1 MGTFPAMVL
10 FGFRENKKMGEKSGI
25 LERSNSKK
33 KRSGGIKGIFM
44 HADAVDILLMTL
56 GFIGA
61 LGDGFTRPVVLLVNS
76 RLMNSIGNTSKISAS
91 SPDMQVFIHSI
102 EKVLFFQF
110 ISYTTLLL
118 FKFILM
124 KLFFD

>member
-1 MGTFPAMVL
+1 
-10 FGFRENKKMGEKSGI
+10 MGEKNGN

-33 KRSGGIKGIFM
+33 KGSGGIKGIFI

-61 LGDGFTRPVVLLVNS
+61 LGDGFTSPVVLFVSS
-76 RLMNSIGNTSKISAS
+76 RLMNSIGNTSKMSAS
-91 SPDMQVFIHSI
+91 SHNMHVFLHSI

-110 ISYTTLLL
+110 ISQKTLLL
-118 FKFILM
+118 F
-124 KLFFD
+124 

>member
-1 MGTFPAMVL
+1 
-10 FGFRENKKMGEKSGI
+10 MGEKNGN

-33 KRSGGIKGIFM
+33 KGSGGIKGIFM

-61 LGDGFTRPVVLLVNS
+61 LGDGFTRPVVLLVGS

-91 SPDMQVFIHSI
+91 SHNMHLFLHTIYRVP
-102 EKVLFFQF
+102 FFQF
-110 ISYTTLLL
+110 ISMKTLLL
-118 FKFILM
+118 F
-124 KLFFD
+124 